1 MPYKL
6 FDHTADLGVE
16 VAGSSLEGI
25 YSNAAEALFGI
36 LSDLS
41 AVETKE
47 TLLRKIEGLDHED
60 LLINFLRELLNLWN
74 RDHFLVK
81 SCEVLEINPHNLT
94 ARLSGE
100 FYNPLIHRIK
110 REIKAVTYH
119 QVLLVHTKRGWQ
131 GKFVFDV

>member
-16 VAGSSLEGI
+16 VAGSSLEDI
-25 YSNAAEALFGI
+25 YNSAAEALFSI

-41 AVETKE
+41 AIETKE
-47 TLLRKIEGLDHED
+47 MLLQRVKGLDRED
-60 LLINFLRELLNLWN
+60 LLVNFLRELLNLWN
-74 RDHFLVK
+74 RDRFLVK
-81 SCEVLEINPHNLT
+81 SCEVLEITPQNLT

-119 QVLLVHTKRGWQ
+119 QVSLVHTKRSWK

>member
-6 FDHTADLGVE
+6 FNHTADLGVE
-16 VAGSSLEGI
+16 VAGPSLEGI
-25 YSNAAEALFGI
+25 YSSAAEALFDI

-47 TLLRKIEGLDHED
+47 TLLKRVKGLDRED
-60 LLINFLRELLNLWN
+60 LLVNFLRELLNLWN
-74 RDHFLVK
+74 RDRFLVK
-81 SCEVLEINPHNLT
+81 SCEVLEITPQNLT

-119 QVLLVHTKRGWQ
+119 QVSLVHTKRSWK

>member
-6 FDHTADLGVE
+6 FDHTADLGIEVE
-16 VAGSSLEGI
+16 ESSLEGI
-25 YSNAAEALFGI
+25 YNSAAEALFSI

-41 AVETKE
+41 AIETKK
-47 TLLRKIEGLDHED
+47 TLLRRVKGLDRED
-60 LLINFLRELLNLWN
+60 LLINFLRDLLNLWN
-74 RDHFLVK
+74 RNRFLVR
-81 SCEVLEINPHNLT
+81 SCEVLEIAPQNLT

-119 QVLLVHTKRGWQ
+119 QVSLVHTKRGWK

>member
-60 LLINFLRELLNLWN
+60 LLINFLRELLNL
-74 RDHFLVK
+74 
-81 SCEVLEINPHNLT
+81 
-94 ARLSGE
+94 
-100 FYNPLIHRIK
+100 
-110 REIKAVTYH
+110 
-119 QVLLVHTKRGWQ
+119 
-131 GKFVFDV
+131 